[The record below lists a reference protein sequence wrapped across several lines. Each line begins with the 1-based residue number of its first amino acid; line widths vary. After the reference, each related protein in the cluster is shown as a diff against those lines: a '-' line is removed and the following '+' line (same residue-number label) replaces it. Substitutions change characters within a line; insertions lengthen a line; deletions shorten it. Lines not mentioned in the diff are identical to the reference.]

1 VDGDNVGISAGLW
14 RSPISALIFY
24 STPDKPA
31 IASTSSPRGSK
42 LEPRLNRPKKK
53 ENSPRL
59 VVDISSDVWNP
70 QLVEFTAAALQ
81 DGDAPAP
88 WVAAAH
94 QTRYLAAHHDDA
106 TVLPHVLHLAR
117 LAGQYLQPAHQLD
130 DKIEVPDS

>member
-1 VDGDNVGISAGLW
+1 LAAGCTGF
-14 RSPISALIFY
+14 PH
-24 STPDKPA
+24 DKS
-31 IASTSSPRGSK
+31 ITDT
-42 LEPRLNRPKKK
+42 LNRPKKK